1 MKAFFEKFGEVEKV
15 TIIRD
20 PSTHASR
27 RFGFITM
34 ARVEDAVRAVTEME
48 VGQIDGFDVKCQRA
62 KRKQAYEKTPGQC
75 SYRHMAVFREE
86 ILIVSCR
93 VFRSGSS
100 WLEFQID
107 SRAKR

>member
-15 TIIRD
+15 AIIRD
-20 PSTHASR
+20 PSTRASR

-34 ARVEDAVRAVTEME
+34 ARIEDAVRAVTEME

-75 SYRHMAVFREE
+75 SYSHMSAFFRVE
-86 ILIVSCR
+86 ILIVSFRLC
-93 VFRSGSS
+93 RSGSS
-100 WLEFQID
+100 RLEL
-107 SRAKR
+107 

>member
-15 TIIRD
+15 AIIRD
-20 PSTHASR
+20 PSTRASR

-34 ARVEDAVRAVTEME
+34 ARIEDAIRAVTEME

-75 SYRHMAVFREE
+75 IYSNIQSFASGNSYRF
-86 ILIVSCR
+86 LSC
-93 VFRSGSS
+93 
-100 WLEFQID
+100 L
-107 SRAKR
+107 